1 MTTRERTDFD
11 ARDLDYRGEIEKSIA
26 FTGADHAFFTQ
37 AKVRPLLEMVRRRVG
52 DPRELAFLDFG
63 CGPGETERFL
73 EGEVGS
79 LVGVDASIAMVDK
92 AREQN
97 PWATY
102 HAIEAGERV
111 PVADGAVDVCFAI
124 CVLHHV
130 PPPERPSVMQEMAR
144 VTRPGGL
151 IALFEHNPLNPVTRH
166 AVAGCEFDRDA
177 VLVTRRESKRLLSGA
192 GLAGVE
198 GGYIIFFTRDSP
210 LLRGIEARLG
220 WLPLGA
226 QYVISARRP

>member
-1 MTTRERTDFD
+1 VSTRERTDFD
-11 ARDLDYRGEIEKSIA
+11 ARDLDYRAEIEKSIA

-37 AKVRPLLEMVRRRVG
+37 AKVRPLLELARRRVG

-73 EGEVGS
+73 EGQVGS
-79 LVGVDASIAMVDK
+79 LVGVDTSAAMVDH

-102 HAIEAGERV
+102 HAIEAGDKT
-111 PVADGAVDVCFAI
+111 PMADGSVDVCFAI

-130 PPPERPSVMQEMAR
+130 PPPQRPSVMQEMAR

-177 VLVTRRESKRLLSGA
+177 VLVTRRESRRLLRGA
-192 GLAGVE
+192 GLSDVAGA
-198 GGYIIFFTRDSP
+198 YIIFFTRDSP
-210 LLRGIEARLG
+210 LRRQIEARLG

>member
-1 MTTRERTDFD
+1 MSTRERSDFD
-11 ARDLDYRGEIEKSIA
+11 ARDLDYRAEIEKSIA

-37 AKVRPLLEMVRRRVG
+37 AKVRPLLELARRRVG

-73 EGEVGS
+73 EGRVGS
-79 LVGVDASIAMVDK
+79 LVGVDTSAAMVDH
-92 AREQN
+92 ARKQN

-102 HAIEAGERV
+102 HAIEPGQKT
-111 PVADGAVDVCFAI
+111 PVADGSIDVCFAI

-130 PPPERPSVMQEMAR
+130 PPPQRQSVMQEMAR

-177 VLVTRRESKRLLSGA
+177 VLVTRRESQRLLRGA

-198 GGYIIFFTRDSP
+198 GAYIVFFTRDSP
-210 LLRGIEARLG
+210 RLRRIEARLG
-220 WLPLGA
+220 WLPFGA
-226 QYVISARRP
+226 QYVVSARRS